1 MSSLKLMAQQAVEKS
16 GIELPQETSDAHIP
30 PLLGVAP
37 LGPAPLLKEHQ
48 FQFQMLEAGYYHMPL
63 PSDTER
69 TRQYLPRNPIQTP
82 SYYSQVC
89 IIVKV
94 C

>member
-1 MSSLKLMAQQAVEKS
+1 MAQKAVEKS

-48 FQFQMLEAGYYHMPL
+48 YQFQMLEAGFYHMPL

-82 SYYSQVC
+82 SYYSQVSVTLLLLTLF
-89 IIVKV
+89 IN
-94 C
+94 